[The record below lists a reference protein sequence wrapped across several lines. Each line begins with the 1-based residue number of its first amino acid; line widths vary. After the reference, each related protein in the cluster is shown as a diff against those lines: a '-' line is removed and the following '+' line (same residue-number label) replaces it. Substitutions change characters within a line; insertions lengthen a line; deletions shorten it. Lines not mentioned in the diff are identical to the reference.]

1 MSKRQCVICGA
12 WFDTPPSNNK
22 RTCSAECSRKWRSMQ
37 HIGVHNKWS
46 NEARER
52 LRQKQ
57 TPPQLAQGT
66 AAAQLLPE
74 GQKGQQNRESMVW
87 ELITPDGSHIIA
99 IGLEDW
105 ARRNAWRFGEA
116 EETAY
121 RIAAGFR
128 QIAQSIRG
136 KTKRRVSS
144 HKGWGLAGEPIDK
157 KDL

>member
-1 MSKRQCVICGA
+1 MSKRQCVICCA

-22 RTCSAECSRKWRSMQ
+22 STCSRECSRQWRSMQ
-37 HIGVHNKWS
+37 HIGVKNKWS
-46 NEARER
+46 EEARER
-52 LRQKQ
+52 LREKP
-57 TPPQLAQGT
+57 TPPQLACGT
-66 AAAQLLPE
+66 AAALQLPE

-87 ELITPDGSHIIA
+87 ELIAPDGSHIVA

-105 ARRNAWRFGEA
+105 ARRNAWRFGET

-121 RIAAGFR
+121 RISAGFR

-136 KTKRRVSS
+136 KTKRTVSS
-144 HKGWGLAGEPIDK
+144 YKGWGLAGEPIDK